1 MLGFRSLK
9 KQGRVYLFLFLVQVK
24 IDMGGFPFRM
34 VSKKASRYFCEMIYE
49 IAGDAVVVRGI

>member
-9 KQGRVYLFLFLVQVK
+9 KQGRVYLFYFLYRSKLIWVGFHFVWLVK
-24 IDMGGFPFRM
+24 K
-34 VSKKASRYFCEMIYE
+34 VSRYFCEMIYE